1 MKSNLIESIF
11 NNPINEQS
19 FEISE
24 KNEFNLNFDTEY
36 KNENETGDSSNED
49 FLMRVYYIIDKD
61 YNKPF
66 SNSHNLPKEEPN
78 TEPNSKQKFMNTK
91 RKRTKVQ
98 NNMNTEEQNIFEN
111 KDDVQNVII
120 PDKKV
125 GRRIKGKNYKEDA
138 KHTKMSDD
146 NIIRKIKTSIFD
158 YILKKLN
165 NSIKFKSGKFRSLNK
180 EWKERLKKKEQMELL
195 NKTIFEIYTMTKMNK
210 VGEKKGNNEKLIEKI
225 YEENKELETISIL
238 SKKFQEIL
246 NEVREEKTLDSFLE
260 KIKEKEIKNEKKYKN
275 KIKDDFDIELYMDK
289 IRKLLLGYE
298 EWFQKKK
305 GRNTKKIYIEI

>member
-1 MKSNLIESIF
+1 MKRNLIESIF
-11 NNPINEQS
+11 NYPINAQS
-19 FEISE
+19 SDFSE
-24 KNEFNLNFDTEY
+24 KNEFNFNFDTEY
-36 KNENETGDSSNED
+36 INENETGDSSNEE
-49 FLMRVYYIIDKD
+49 FLMRLYYINDKD
-61 YNKPF
+61 YDKPS
-66 SNSHNLPKEEPN
+66 SNSHNLPKEEPI
-78 TEPNSKQKFMNTK
+78 TEPSSKQKLMNTK

-111 KDDVQNVII
+111 KNDVQNVII
-120 PDKKV
+120 SDKKV
-125 GRRIKGKNYKEDA
+125 GRRIKGKIYEEDA

-165 NSIKFKSGKFRSLNK
+165 NSIKFKSGRFRSLNK

-195 NKTIFEIYTMTKMNK
+195 NKTIFEIYTITKMNK
-210 VGEKKGNNEKLIEKI
+210 IGEKKGNNEKLIEKI

-238 SKKFQEIL
+238 SKTFQEIL

-275 KIKDDFDIELYMDK
+275 KIKDDFDIESYMYRIK
-289 IRKLLLGYE
+289 QLLFEYE

-305 GRNTKKIYIEI
+305 GRNTKKI

>member
-11 NNPINEQS
+11 NNPVNEQS

-66 SNSHNLPKEEPN
+66 SNSYNLSKEEPN

-111 KDDVQNVII
+111 KNDVQNVIK

-138 KHTKMSDD
+138 KHTKTSDD

-195 NKTIFEIYTMTKMNK
+195 NKKISKIYTMTKMNK

-225 YEENKELETISIL
+225 YEEKKELETISIL
-238 SKKFQEIL
+238 SKTFQEIL
-246 NEVREEKTLDSFLE
+246 NEIREEKTLDSFLE

-275 KIKDDFDIELYMDK
+275 KIKNDFDIELYMDK

>member
-78 TEPNSKQKFMNTK
+78 TEPSSKQKFMNTK

-98 NNMNTEEQNIFEN
+98 NNMNTEEQNI
-111 KDDVQNVII
+111 KDDVQNVIK

-195 NKTIFEIYTMTKMNK
+195 NKKIFEIYTITKMNK

-225 YEENKELETISIL
+225 YEEKKELETISIL
-238 SKKFQEIL
+238 SKTFQDIL

-298 EWFQKKK
+298 EWFENKK

>member
-66 SNSHNLPKEEPN
+66 SNSYNLSKEEPN

-98 NNMNTEEQNIFEN
+98 NNMNTEEQNI

-120 PDKKV
+120 PNKKV

-238 SKKFQEIL
+238 SKTFQEIL

-275 KIKDDFDIELYMDK
+275 KIKNDFDIELYMDK

-298 EWFQKKK
+298 EWFQNKK

>member
-11 NNPINEQS
+11 NNPFNEQY
-19 FEISE
+19 FESSE

-36 KNENETGDSSNED
+36 KNENETGDSSNEE

-66 SNSHNLPKEEPN
+66 SNSYNLSKEEPN
-78 TEPNSKQKFMNTK
+78 TEPSSKQKFMNTK

-111 KDDVQNVII
+111 KNDVQNVII
-120 PDKKV
+120 PNKKV
-125 GRRIKGKNYKEDA
+125 GRRIKGKNYREDA

-165 NSIKFKSGKFRSLNK
+165 NSIKFKSGRFRSLNK

-225 YEENKELETISIL
+225 YEEKKELETISIL
-238 SKKFQEIL
+238 SKTFQEIL

-275 KIKDDFDIELYMDK
+275 KIKDDFDIDLYMDK

-298 EWFQKKK
+298 EWFQNKK

>member
-78 TEPNSKQKFMNTK
+78 TEPSSKQKFMNTK

-98 NNMNTEEQNIFEN
+98 NNMNTEEQNI
-111 KDDVQNVII
+111 KDDVQNVIK

-195 NKTIFEIYTMTKMNK
+195 NKKIFEIYTITKMNK

-225 YEENKELETISIL
+225 YEEKKELETISIL
-238 SKKFQEIL
+238 SKTFQDIL

-275 KIKDDFDIELYMDK
+275 KIKDDFDIDLYMDK

>member
-36 KNENETGDSSNED
+36 KNENETSDSSNED

-78 TEPNSKQKFMNTK
+78 TEPSSKQKFMNTK

-98 NNMNTEEQNIFEN
+98 NNMNTEEQNI

-125 GRRIKGKNYKEDA
+125 GRRIKGKNYEEDA

-180 EWKERLKKKEQMELL
+180 EWKERLKKKEQMVLL
-195 NKTIFEIYTMTKMNK
+195 NKTIFEIYTITKMNK

-225 YEENKELETISIL
+225 YEEKKELETISIL
-238 SKKFQEIL
+238 SKTFQDIL

-289 IRKLLLGYE
+289 IRKLLFEYE

>member
-11 NNPINEQS
+11 NNPFNEQY
-19 FEISE
+19 FESSE
-24 KNEFNLNFDTEY
+24 KNEYNLNFDTEY

-78 TEPNSKQKFMNTK
+78 TEPSSKQKFMNTK

-98 NNMNTEEQNIFEN
+98 NNMNTEEQNI
-111 KDDVQNVII
+111 KDDVQNVIK

-165 NSIKFKSGKFRSLNK
+165 NSIKFKSGRFRSLNK

-238 SKKFQEIL
+238 SKTFQEIL

-289 IRKLLLGYE
+289 IRKLLFEYE